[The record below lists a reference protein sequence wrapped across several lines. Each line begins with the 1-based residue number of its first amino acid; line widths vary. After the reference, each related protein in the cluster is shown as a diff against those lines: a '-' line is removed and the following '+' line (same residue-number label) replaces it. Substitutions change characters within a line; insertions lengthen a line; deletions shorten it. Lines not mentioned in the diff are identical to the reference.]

1 MDGCSPVIYPNMAES
16 KARVAVGF
24 KMSSRDFGSKYLKT
38 GSPTKIMQLDNM
50 CNLSNLACFPGGVT
64 IKDESGRIVG
74 GVGVS
79 GASGDQDEEL
89 ALLGAEAYQE
99 DKTD

>member
-1 MDGCSPVIYPNMAES
+1 VPPQV
-16 KARVAVGF
+16 
-24 KMSSRDFGSKYLKT
+24 SSRDFGDKYLSSA
-38 GSPTKIMQLDNM
+38 SPAKIMQLDNM
-50 CNLSNLACFPGGVT
+50 CSLSNLAMFPGGVT

-89 ALLGAEAYQE
+89 ALKGAAAYLE
-99 DKTD
+99 GK